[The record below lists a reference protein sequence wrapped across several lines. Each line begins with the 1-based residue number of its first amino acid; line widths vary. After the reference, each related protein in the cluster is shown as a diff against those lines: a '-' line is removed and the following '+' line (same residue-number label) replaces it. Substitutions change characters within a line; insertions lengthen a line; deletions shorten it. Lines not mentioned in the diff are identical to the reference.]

1 VKKTDLKLEL
11 KYQKILIMSIKKQV
25 DAERIPVVEIETA
38 GAPKSPQPSAQQS
51 TCAAQQRIA
60 KERTALP

>member
-1 VKKTDLKLEL
+1 
-11 KYQKILIMSIKKQV
+11 MSIKKQV